1 MNTPFVAVP
10 LPTSKDDHQIENAKF
25 YKENNCCWLI
35 EQKNFEEKI
44 EELLK
49 KILNDK
55 SDYLKKKENL
65 KKINYQNNWTNI
77 NQKII
82 KIINEN

>member
-1 MNTPFVAVP
+1 MR
-10 LPTSKDDHQIENAKF
+10 
-25 YKENNCCWLI
+25 
-35 EQKNFEEKI
+35 KNFEEKI

-49 KILNDK
+49 KILNGK